1 MHDGTSDD
9 SASTA
14 GEEVA
19 FHTHRLNRLSR
30 LTVLALLTL
39 HGFLLGWAAYRHS
52 PTFDEVT
59 YLPAGISH
67 WELGRFDLASVSPP
81 LVRLV
86 AAIPVTMTNAK
97 TEWWSYDTSP
107 SPAAAHA
114 VGRDF
119 AMVNGERTFWLFTIA
134 RWACIPFSLIGGY
147 VCWAWG
153 RDLYGVPS
161 GCSL

>member
-1 MHDGTSDD
+1 M
-9 SASTA
+9 
-14 GEEVA
+14 
-19 FHTHRLNRLSR
+19 
-30 LTVLALLTL
+30 
-39 HGFLLGWAAYRHS
+39 
-52 PTFDEVT
+52 
-59 YLPAGISH
+59 
-67 WELGRFDLASVSPP
+67 SPP

-134 RWACIPFSLIGGY
+134 RWACIPFSLIEGMS
-147 VCWAWG
+147 AG
-153 RDLYGVPS
+153 RGDETSMGCLR